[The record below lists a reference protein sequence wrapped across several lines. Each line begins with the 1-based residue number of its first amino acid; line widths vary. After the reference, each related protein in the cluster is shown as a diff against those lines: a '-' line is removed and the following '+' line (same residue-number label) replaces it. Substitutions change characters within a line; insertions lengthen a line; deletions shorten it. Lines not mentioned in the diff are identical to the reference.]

1 METTEATFSFSPE
14 EQKSIRN
21 SLSRI
26 MRRRSSFMQPDDI
39 FALRQMLR
47 DAVAGGFSLRDHYGI
62 NLVVR
67 NLATAAELVEQI
79 GPDRP
84 MLAALMT
91 YRLVDAGTVEREA
104 IKEKFGDDTAR
115 LVNGMCKVA
124 QLYKRSVS
132 TNSENFRNLLLTFA
146 DDIRVVLIMIVDRL
160 SLMRM
165 LNHHPDEKLVARVAL
180 ESRYLYAQLAH
191 RLGLYAIKSEL
202 EDMSLKYT
210 DRATYD
216 SIAQQLNASKAER
229 DRYIDNFIR
238 PVKKRLEE
246 NGLKFEIKGRTK
258 SIFSIWNKIKKKG
271 VELDQIY
278 DLFAIRVVLDTPPE
292 REKMECWM
300 AYSLIVDMYTSNPAR
315 MKDWITIPKS
325 NGYES
330 LHTTVYGPDNRW
342 VEVQI
347 RSRRMDEVA
356 ERGFAAHWK
365 YKGIKSEQS
374 LDALMNNVREM
385 LESSNEGGPLGLM
398 KDVKLDVYD
407 KEVYVFTPKGDL
419 YRLPQGATLLDFA
432 FAIHTKV
439 GCTCM
444 GGRVDGRVQK
454 LNYKLRLGDTIEIIT
469 SSQQQ
474 PKRDWLSFVTTSKAR
489 NKIRQSLN
497 EQANKQAEIGREIFD
512 RRIHNRKI
520 EIDEKLLMKLVKRR
534 GYKSLTD
541 FFREIG
547 EGRLDV
553 NAVIDAYIEAEAAEH
568 PSIVYRPA
576 EEFELA
582 KPDEDT
588 TPDDVLI
595 IGGDSIKGVN
605 YKFARCCNP
614 IFGDKV
620 VGFISSE
627 GVIKIHRA
635 DCRNLQHLCQRF
647 PYRRI
652 DTRWSGKV
660 GEHYPVSLRIVG
672 HDDIGIVTNIT
683 SIITK
688 EQRASLRN
696 IKVDSRDGLFQGLL
710 VVGVSDLNVLAE
722 LIRKIKAVKGVKD
735 VERAS

>member
-26 MRRRSSFMQPDDI
+26 VRRRSSFMQPDDI

-47 DAVAGGFSLRDHYGI
+47 DAVAGGFSLRDRYGI

-419 YRLPQGATLLDFA
+419 YRLPQGATLIDFA

-512 RRIHNRKI
+512 RRTHNRKI

-635 DCRNLQHLCQRF
+635 DCRNLQHLCERF

>member
-1 METTEATFSFSPE
+1 METTEATFSFLPE

-26 MRRRSSFMQPDDI
+26 VRRRSSFMQPDDI

-91 YRLVDAGTVEREA
+91 YRLVDAGTVERET

-165 LNHHPDEKLVARVAL
+165 LNHHPDEKLVTRVAL

-398 KDVKLDVYD
+398 KGVKLDVYD

-512 RRIHNRKI
+512 RRTHNRKI

>member
-26 MRRRSSFMQPDDI
+26 VRRRSSFMQPDDI

-47 DAVAGGFSLRDHYGI
+47 DAVAGGFSLRDRYGI

-91 YRLVDAGTVEREA
+91 YRLVDAGKVEREA

-216 SIAQQLNASKAER
+216 NIAQQLNASKAER

-512 RRIHNRKI
+512 RRTHNRKI

-588 TPDDVLI
+588 TP
-595 IGGDSIKGVN
+595 
-605 YKFARCCNP
+605 
-614 IFGDKV
+614 
-620 VGFISSE
+620 
-627 GVIKIHRA
+627 
-635 DCRNLQHLCQRF
+635 
-647 PYRRI
+647 
-652 DTRWSGKV
+652 TM
-660 GEHYPVSLRIVG
+660 SL
-672 HDDIGIVTNIT
+672 
-683 SIITK
+683 S
-688 EQRASLRN
+688 
-696 IKVDSRDGLFQGLL
+696 
-710 VVGVSDLNVLAE
+710 
-722 LIRKIKAVKGVKD
+722 
-735 VERAS
+735 

>member
-26 MRRRSSFMQPDDI
+26 VRRRSSFMQPDDI

-47 DAVAGGFSLRDHYGI
+47 DAVAGGFSLRDRYGI

-454 LNYKLRLGDTIEIIT
+454 LNYKLHLGDTIEIIT

-512 RRIHNRKI
+512 RRTHNRKI

>member
-26 MRRRSSFMQPDDI
+26 VRRRSSFMQPDDI

-47 DAVAGGFSLRDHYGI
+47 DAVAGGFSLRDRYGI

-165 LNHHPDEKLVARVAL
+165 LNHHPDEKLVTRVAL

-444 GGRVDGRVQK
+444 GGRVDGHVQK

-512 RRIHNRKI
+512 RRTHNRKI

>member
-26 MRRRSSFMQPDDI
+26 VRRRSSFMQPDDI

-91 YRLVDAGTVEREA
+91 YRLVDAGTVEPEA

-165 LNHHPDEKLVARVAL
+165 LNHHPDEKLVTRVAL

-258 SIFSIWNKIKKKG
+258 SIFSIWNKIKKKD

-512 RRIHNRKI
+512 RRTHNRKI

-635 DCRNLQHLCQRF
+635 DCRNLQHLCERF

>member
-26 MRRRSSFMQPDDI
+26 VRRRSSFMQPDDI

-47 DAVAGGFSLRDHYGI
+47 DAVAGGFSLRDRYGI

-512 RRIHNRKI
+512 RRTHNRKI

>member
-26 MRRRSSFMQPDDI
+26 VRRRSSFMQPDDI

-47 DAVAGGFSLRDHYGI
+47 DAVAGGFSLRDRYGI

-91 YRLVDAGTVEREA
+91 YRLVDAGKVEREA

-216 SIAQQLNASKAER
+216 NIAQQLNASKAER

-512 RRIHNRKI
+512 RRTHNRKI

-635 DCRNLQHLCQRF
+635 DCRNLQHLCERF

>member
-26 MRRRSSFMQPDDI
+26 VRRRSSFMQPDDI

-454 LNYKLRLGDTIEIIT
+454 LNYKLHLGDTIEIIT

-512 RRIHNRKI
+512 RRTHNRKI

-635 DCRNLQHLCQRF
+635 DCRNLQHLCERF